1 MTIKLEVDSL
11 SYQYD
16 QIDILTKINFA
27 IKEGEFIGLIGPN
40 GSGKST
46 LLKNISNI
54 LKPNKGIVYL
64 DDFDLKKIKNKD
76 LARQVAIVSQETN
89 INFDFRVEDIV
100 LMGRA
105 PYVSRWK
112 GESSKDIKIA
122 RKAMELTDII
132 KLSDRY
138 INQLSGGERQRVV
151 LARSLAQEPELLL
164 LDEPTSNLDINYQI
178 EIMELLRRLNQK
190 ESLTILVILHDLN
203 LAAKFCDKLL
213 LLKDG
218 QIHSFG
224 TPREVVTTKKIEE
237 VYGLKLLI
245 KQDYLSKRPY
255 LTLNNKNIHTK
266 DRLDHKIHL
275 VCGGGSARDLM
286 QALVE
291 SGYQLSCGVLNRSD
305 SDWELAKS
313 LEIETISEDPFTP
326 ISDEKHN
333 KNLTQIKEV
342 DTIVLTDIPIGAGN
356 LANLKA
362 VLWAARNSKRVI
374 VVNSCKLKNKDY
386 TGGEG
391 REIFER
397 LLREKVVVVKEEF
410 EALEEIKM
418 L

>member
-1 MTIKLEVDSL
+1 MKIKLEVDNL

-27 IKEGEFIGLIGPN
+27 SKEGEFIGLIGPN

-54 LKPNKGIVYL
+54 LKPSKGIVYL

-76 LARQVAIVSQETN
+76 LARQVAIVPQETN
-89 INFDFRVEDIV
+89 INYDFRVEDIV

-105 PYVSRWK
+105 PYVSRWQ
-112 GESSKDIKIA
+112 GESSKDIKVV
-122 RKAMELTDII
+122 RKVMELTDTI

-138 INQLSGGERQRVV
+138 IHQLSGGERQRVV

-190 ESLTILVILHDLN
+190 DGLTILVILHDLN
-203 LAAKFCDKLL
+203 LAAKYCDRLL
-213 LLKDG
+213 LLKEG

-224 TPREVVTTKKIEE
+224 TPQEILTTKKIEE

-255 LTLNNKNIHTK
+255 LTLNNKNSQTK

-305 SDWELAKS
+305 SDWELARS
-313 LEIETISEDPFTP
+313 LEIETISEDPFAS
-326 ISDEKHN
+326 ISDEKHK
-333 KNLTQIKEV
+333 KNLAKIKEA
-342 DTIVLTDIPIGAGN
+342 DTVVLTDIPIGAGN

-391 REIFER
+391 RKIFER